1 MKISKNLMKKK
12 LKNKLPVGTFV
23 AAEVYDE
30 MAKQTE
36 WFIDK
41 ISGIIAKEYIDG
53 NHRKVTSIYVK
64 AAFAK
69 IMMTEELE

>member
-1 MKISKNLMKKK
+1 MKKK

-23 AAEVYDE
+23 APEVYNE
-30 MAKQTE
+30 MADQTE

-41 ISGIIAKEYIDG
+41 ISEIIAREYIG
-53 NHRKVTSIYVK
+53 GHHRKVTPIYVK

-69 IMMTEELE
+69 LIMREELE